1 MLGLVFIYFIG
12 RYYYK
17 LAENHNR
24 SKWGFAVLGVAT
36 YYGGTFAAGALLLRL
51 TLVQNSRRTTFK
63 NSIPSIWSACNI
75 SSLSISKNRWQNT
88 DFSDQAIDDIFDSD
102 V

>member
-36 YYGGTFAAGALLLRL
+36 YYGGTFAAGAFAGMHGYFL
-51 TLVQNSRRTTFK
+51 
-63 NSIPSIWSACNI
+63 
-75 SSLSISKNRWQNT
+75 
-88 DFSDQAIDDIFDSD
+88 D
-102 V
+102 